1 VNPRLSDLVS
11 AARVVSIPLR
21 TKFRGITERELL
33 VFEGPN
39 GFSEW
44 AAFTD
49 YSDEEAAAWLA
60 AAIEWGFGNLPNPKR
75 TSVPVN
81 AILPAVA
88 AQDVARILTRAGKF
102 TTVKIKTAEKGQSL
116 ADDLARVLEV
126 QALYP
131 EAKIRLDAN
140 GGFTIPQAME
150 LLEKLSFEGIA
161 LEYFE
166 QPVATIAELA
176 ELKLEISKTGQST
189 LIAADES
196 VRKSSDPLAV
206 ELARAADIL
215 VLKSAPLGGIAAA
228 LEIAASSKLP
238 IVPSSAMQSSIGLS
252 AELHFAACL
261 ENLSFDA
268 GLGTMNLF
276 AGDLVKDSL
285 KPVDGVL
292 EVRRPEVSTSAL
304 DTLKAEDH
312 IYDWWN
318 ARLERCGRLIGLES

>member
-1 VNPRLSDLVS
+1 VNPRLSSLV
-11 AARVVSIPLR
+11 AASRVVSIPLR
-21 TKFRGITERELL
+21 TKFRGLTERELL

-44 AAFTD
+44 AAFTE
-49 YSDEEAAAWLA
+49 YSDEEAATWLT
-60 AAIEWGFGNLPNPKR
+60 AAIEWGYADLPTPKR

-88 AQDVARILTRAGKF
+88 PADVAKILTRAGKF
-102 TTVKIKTAEKGQSL
+102 QTIKIKTAEKGQSVS
-116 ADDLARVLEV
+116 DDVARILEV
-126 QALYP
+126 QSLYP

-140 GGFTIPQAME
+140 GGFDIAQAMQ
-150 LLEKLSFEGIA
+150 LLEELQFEGIE

-176 ELKLEISKTGQST
+176 EMKIEIARTGQST

-206 ELARAADIL
+206 ELAGAADIL
-215 VLKSAPLGGIAAA
+215 VLKSAPLGGIASA

-238 IVPSSAMQSSIGLS
+238 VVPSSAMQSSIGLG

-261 ENLSFDA
+261 DTLEFDA

-292 EVRRPEVSTSAL
+292 VVRRPEVSTSAL

-312 IYDWWN
+312 RYDWWV

>member
-1 VNPRLSDLVS
+1 MNPSLSSLV
-11 AARVVSIPLR
+11 AASRVVSIPLR

-44 AAFTD
+44 AAFTE
-49 YSDEEAAAWLA
+49 YSDEEAATWLA
-60 AAIEWGFGNLPNPKR
+60 AAIEWGFGTLPAPKR

-81 AILPAVA
+81 AILPAVSPE
-88 AQDVARILTRAGKF
+88 DVARILTRAGKF
-102 TTVKIKTAEKGQSL
+102 TTVKIKTAEKGQSIS
-116 ADDLARVLEV
+116 DDLARILEV
-126 QALYP
+126 QSLYP

-140 GGFTIPQAME
+140 GGFSIAQAME
-150 LLEKLSFEGIA
+150 LLEKLVFEGID

-176 ELKLEISKTGQST
+176 EMKIEIAKTGQTT

-206 ELARAADIL
+206 ELAGAADIL
-215 VLKSAPLGGIAAA
+215 VLKSAPLGGIASA

-238 IVPSSAMQSSIGLS
+238 VVPSSAMQSSIGLS
-252 AELHFAACL
+252 AELYFAACL
-261 ENLSFDA
+261 DNLSFDA
-268 GLGTMNLF
+268 GLGTINLF
-276 AGDLVKDSL
+276 AGDLVNDSL

-292 EVRRPEVSTSAL
+292 DVRRPEVSSSAL

-312 IYDWWN
+312 RYDWWV
-318 ARLERCGRLIGLES
+318 ARLERCGRLLGLES

>member
-1 VNPRLSDLVS
+1 MNPRLSSLVA

-44 AAFTD
+44 AAFPE
-49 YSDEEAAAWLA
+49 YSDEEAAAWLSA
-60 AAIEWGFGNLPNPKR
+60 ALEWGFGNLPIPKR
-75 TSVPVN
+75 SSVPVN
-81 AILPAVA
+81 AILPAVST
-88 AQDVARILTRAGKF
+88 QDVAKILTRAGKF
-102 TTVKIKTAEKGQSL
+102 RTVKIKTAEKGQGVL
-116 ADDLARVLEV
+116 DDLARILEV
-126 QALYP
+126 QNLYS

-140 GGFTIPQAME
+140 GGFEIAQVLD
-150 LLEKLSFEGIA
+150 LLEKLSFEGIQ

-166 QPVATIAELA
+166 QPVSTIAELA
-176 ELKLEISKTGQST
+176 ELKVEIARTGQKT

-206 ELARAADIL
+206 ELAGAADIL
-215 VLKSAPLGGIAAA
+215 VLKSAPLGGIAST

-238 IVPSSAMQSSIGLS
+238 VVSSSAMQSSIGLS

-261 ENLSFDA
+261 DEMEFDA

-312 IYDWWN
+312 RYDWWI

>member
-1 VNPRLSDLVS
+1 VNPRLSSLV
-11 AARVVSIPLR
+11 AASRVVSIPLR

-44 AAFTD
+44 AAFPE
-49 YSDEEAAAWLA
+49 YSDEEAAAWLS
-60 AAIEWGFGNLPNPKR
+60 AAIEWGFGNLPIPKR
-75 TSVPVN
+75 PSVPVN

-88 AQDVARILTRAGKF
+88 PQDIAKILTRAGKF
-102 TTVKIKTAEKGQSL
+102 TTVKIKTAEKGQGIS
-116 ADDLARVLEV
+116 DDLARILEV
-126 QALYP
+126 QNLYP

-140 GGFTIPQAME
+140 GGFEIVQVLD
-150 LLEKLSFEGIA
+150 LLEKLSFEGIQ

-176 ELKLEISKTGQST
+176 ELKVEIARTGQNT

-206 ELARAADIL
+206 ELAGAADIL
-215 VLKSAPLGGIAAA
+215 VLKSAPLGGIASA

-238 IVPSSAMQSSIGLS
+238 VVSSSAMQSSIGLS

-261 ENLSFDA
+261 DEMEFDA

-312 IYDWWN
+312 RYDWWI